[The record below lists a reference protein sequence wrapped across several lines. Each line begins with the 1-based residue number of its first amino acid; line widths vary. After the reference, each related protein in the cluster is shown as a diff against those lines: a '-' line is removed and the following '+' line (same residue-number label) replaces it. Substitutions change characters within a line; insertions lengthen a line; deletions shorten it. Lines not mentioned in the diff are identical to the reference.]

1 MTRWLLICM
10 LLFVPV
16 CRAQSTLTTL
26 GQADTMDPGEQ
37 DPSSRE
43 SSPDQSSRS
52 NPTRNMPSISIDSR
66 REAND
71 AYIDRQQYVP
81 PRISRPP
88 LTKTEFELFAED
100 VTGHPLLTYGR
111 KLFDEVPSTF
121 APVDRVPVPADYVLG
136 PGDELLIRAWGKIS
150 IDARVTIDRDGQIY
164 LPKVGTLNVAG
175 LRYNQ
180 VDGYL
185 HSAISA
191 LFKDFELNVALGQL
205 RSIQIFVLGSARRP
219 GAYTVGSLST
229 MVNALFVSGGPSATG
244 SMRHMQLIRNNQV
257 VTEFDI
263 YDLVKRGDKSHDRPL
278 LPGDILFIPPVGPQA
293 AIVGSVG
300 EPGIYELSPETTV
313 AAALQS
319 AGGLTS
325 LAETKRVLL
334 ERVEDH
340 SRRRVEEFALDAA
353 GKQRV
358 LKDGDLLQILPVS
371 PEFENTVTLR
381 GNVAQ
386 PGRYA
391 WHEGM
396 RVSDLIPSRDF
407 LLTRE
412 YWNRENHVVS
422 AGGKHQFGDPSLRS
436 YSAQDKDERVSPSLS
451 RSRSNDQS
459 PPDDSD
465 SSLEAEVPRDNR
477 NQLQPGNRDIED
489 TAGRSPGD
497 GDTEEDASRRFDNS
511 GSEDD
516 PSRKSGA
523 QKATDIVRINSEIN
537 WHYASIERL
546 DEHDLSPRLI
556 AFQLGNA
563 IDNKDSTDDQI
574 LRAGDVVTIFSRADI
589 PLPIEEHAAFVR
601 VGGEVNAP
609 GVYRVN
615 PGATLRDAVKQAGGL
630 TPHSYLYA
638 SQLLR
643 VSTRHIQEEQLKRS
657 AEQMQRELSASFA
670 NNSLPTANKDADQAQ
685 LSMRQALIARISSI
699 APTGRVVLEMKPDAS
714 TLADIPDFTVEDGD
728 TFYIPP
734 QLSTVQVS
742 GAVYNENAFRYQ
754 QNKLT
759 TAYLADAGG
768 ATRDADVKR
777 MFLIRADGTVISR
790 QSRGTR
796 NHASFEKTAL
806 LPGDAIVIPVKL
818 NAGAGWRQLEEITGI
833 LSQGAITAAS
843 LAVISK

>member
-10 LLFVPV
+10 LLVAPV
-16 CRAQSTLTTL
+16 CRAQSTLTTP
-26 GQADTMDPGEQ
+26 GQADTTNPREQ
-37 DPSSRE
+37 DPASRE

-66 REAND
+66 QDAND
-71 AYIDRQQYVP
+71 AYFDRQQNVP
-81 PRISRPP
+81 DHMPRPP

-111 KLFDEVPSTF
+111 KLFDDAPSTF

-136 PGDELLIRAWGKIS
+136 PGDELLIRAWGKIGL
-150 IDARVTIDRDGQIY
+150 DARVTIDRDGQIY

-175 LRYNQ
+175 LRYSQ

-185 HSAISA
+185 HSAIGA

-244 SMRHMQLIRNNQV
+244 SMRHVQLIRNNQV
-257 VTEFDI
+257 LTEFDI

-293 AIVGSVG
+293 AIVGSVE
-300 EPGIYELSPETTV
+300 EPGIYELSPATTV
-313 AAALQS
+313 ASALQL

-325 LAETKRVLL
+325 LAETKRALL

-412 YWNRENHVVS
+412 YWNRENHVVAAS
-422 AGGKHQFGDPSLRS
+422 GKHQFGDPRLPS
-436 YSAQDKDERVSPSLS
+436 YSAQDRGERVSPAAAGNRGSQE
-451 RSRSNDQS
+451 N
-459 PPDDSD
+459 SD
-465 SSLEAEVPRDNR
+465 SSLEAEDARGNR
-477 NQLQPGNRDIED
+477 NQLQPGNQDTED
-489 TAGRSPGD
+489 TAGRSPGG
-497 GDTEEDASRRFDNS
+497 GDTEDDALGRFDNS
-511 GSEDD
+511 RSADDSSKKSE
-516 PSRKSGA
+516 A
-523 QKATDIVRINSEIN
+523 QKVTDIVRIDAEIN

-556 AFQLGNA
+556 AFQLDKA

-601 VGGEVNAP
+601 VGGEVKAP

-615 PGATLRDAVKQAGGL
+615 PGATLRDVVKQAGGL

-643 VSTRHIQEEQLKRS
+643 VSTRRIQEEQLKRS
-657 AEQMQRELSASFA
+657 TEQMQRELSASFA
-670 NNSLPTANKDADQAQ
+670 NNSLPSTNKDADQAQ

-699 APTGRVVLEMKPDAS
+699 VPTGRVVLEMKPDAS
-714 TLADIPDFTVEDGD
+714 TLADIPDFTLEDGD
-728 TFYIPP
+728 SFYIPP
-734 QLSTVQVS
+734 RFSTVQVS

-790 QSRGTR
+790 QSRSSHG
-796 NHASFEKTAL
+796 HASFEKTAL

-818 NAGAGWRQLEEITGI
+818 NTGAGWRQLEEITGI
-833 LSQGAITAAS
+833 LSQSAITGAS

>member
-10 LLFVPV
+10 LLLAPV

-71 AYIDRQQYVP
+71 AYIDRQQNVP

-88 LTKTEFELFAED
+88 LAKTEFELFAED

-111 KLFDEVPSTF
+111 KLFDDVPSTF

-244 SMRHMQLIRNNQV
+244 SMRHVQLIRNNQV

-293 AIVGSVG
+293 AIVGSVE
-300 EPGIYELSPETTV
+300 EPGIYELSLATTV
-313 AAALQS
+313 ASALQS

-412 YWNRENHVVS
+412 YWNRENHVVAAS
-422 AGGKHQFGDPSLRS
+422 GKHQFGDPRLPS
-436 YSAQDKDERVSPSLS
+436 YSAQDKAERVSSAAAGNRGS
-451 RSRSNDQS
+451 QDN
-459 PPDDSD
+459 SD
-465 SSLEAEVPRDNR
+465 SSLEAEGARDNR
-477 NQLQPGNRDIED
+477 NQLQPGNRDTDD

-497 GDTEEDASRRFDNS
+497 GNTEEDAPRRFDNS

-516 PSRKSGA
+516 PSKQSGA

-563 IDNKDSTDDQI
+563 IDDKDSTDDQI

-657 AEQMQRELSASFA
+657 TEQMERELSASFA

-734 QLSTVQVS
+734 QFSTVQVS

-796 NHASFEKTAL
+796 NRASFEKTAL

>member
-10 LLFVPV
+10 LLLAPV

-26 GQADTMDPGEQ
+26 GQADTMDTREQ

-66 REAND
+66 RD
-71 AYIDRQQYVP
+71 GYTDRRQNVP
-81 PRISRPP
+81 DRIPRPP

-100 VTGHPLLTYGR
+100 VIGHPLLTYGR
-111 KLFDEVPSTF
+111 KLFDDVPSTF

-244 SMRHMQLIRNNQV
+244 SMRHVQLIRNNQV

-293 AIVGSVG
+293 AIVGSVE
-300 EPGIYELSPETTV
+300 EPGIYELSLATTV
-313 AAALQS
+313 ASALQS

-422 AGGKHQFGDPSLRS
+422 ASGKHQFGDPRLRS
-436 YSAQDKDERVSPSLS
+436 YSAQDMDERVSPSQS
-451 RSRSNDQS
+451 RSRSDDRS
-459 PPDDSD
+459 PQENSD

-477 NQLQPGNRDIED
+477 NQLQPGNQDIED
-489 TAGRSPGD
+489 TAGRSPGG
-497 GDTEEDASRRFDNS
+497 GDTEEDAPRRFDNS

-516 PSRKSGA
+516 PSKESGA

-657 AEQMQRELSASFA
+657 TEQMQRELSASFA
-670 NNSLPTANKDADQAQ
+670 NNSLPTANKDAEQAQ

-699 APTGRVVLEMKPDAS
+699 APTGRVVLDMKPDAS
-714 TLADIPDFTVEDGD
+714 SLADIPDFTVEDGD
-728 TFYIPP
+728 SFYIPP
-734 QLSTVQVS
+734 QFSTVQVS